1 MSISSDLKLISDMA
15 LRLSLEWNDL
25 SQEGSISFESAIKWA
40 QLVNKLQSLDRCLS
54 DISIDV
60 SSDND
65 VGSLQYTSVDSAL
78 SLLNARFCERPEGSS
93 LVLRS
98 LQGDLA

>member
-1 MSISSDLKLISDMA
+1 MSISSDLKLISDMT

-54 DISIDV
+54 HVIIDVRSDDEAGSPEAISI
-60 SSDND
+60 SSAFFDLKAKMD
-65 VGSLQYTSVDSAL
+65 KRSW
-78 SLLNARFCERPEGSS
+78 ESS
-93 LVLRS
+93 IKTVF
-98 LQGDLA
+98 